1 MYATKSF
8 WIFSTVQNSKNTCLG
23 LFFGSFRQFVP
34 LFKVFQVNN
43 LSIRQKVKKMY
54 QCALD
59 SAGLS
64 ISTLIMF
71 TDDCRSFQATTGI
84 REKTAHT
91 RHHQKLEKG
100 KKKENC
106 LQVLCVFVGFSVLM
120 LCAFLGGLLL
130 IIALGAGLIGRAGL
144 STHSRT

>member
-1 MYATKSF
+1 MRMQSNKICMPQKVSRFLVLFRIVKTHV
-8 WIFSTVQNSKNTCLG
+8 WVC
-23 LFFGSFRQFVP
+23 FFGSFRQFVP

-71 TDDCRSFQATTGI
+71 TDDCRSFQAATGI

-91 RHHQKLEKG
+91 RHHQKLETT
-100 KKKENC
+100 
-106 LQVLCVFVGFSVLM
+106 L
-120 LCAFLGGLLL
+120 AFGISEVICYAKAKFRLNT
-130 IIALGAGLIGRAGL
+130 
-144 STHSRT
+144 SN